1 MTTKNISR
9 FAWQMSRLA
18 AWGDRHE
25 VLADIIVAVLMALVF
40 GSLFYF
46 ALHHDAIW
54 YDGLTEAQRYAAGG
68 Y

>member
-40 GSLFYF
+40 GSLFFF

-54 YDGLTEAQRYAAGG
+54 YAVS
-68 Y
+68 

>member
-1 MTTKNISR
+1 
-9 FAWQMSRLA
+9 
-18 AWGDRHE
+18 
-25 VLADIIVAVLMALVF
+25 MALVF
-40 GSLFYF
+40 GSLFFF